1 MIRTLFKIAAS
12 VLSVLGLSSRP
23 LYSLL
28 KAAKNV
34 AHLDAVRR
42 RRAMAKAR
50 PTTAWSK
57 FVDPDEGFAPLDAT
71 KLGGIDDVV
80 AACNAVLQ
88 AYRGRQS
95 EESANAKPFF
105 QNILE
110 YDDLVRYPVLLDF
123 ATSVP
128 IVDAAIGYLGEVPIL
143 RGIGVYISPV
153 NTSTTRS
160 QMFHVDGDD
169 FRQLKC
175 FINVAEV
182 DLDNGPFTLVSSRK
196 SAQIRKRVKHGWRDR
211 RLADEEVL
219 DGLADDEVV
228 VLTGKPGS
236 GALVDTSACLHYG
249 SRARKSD
256 RVVFMFQYTTYASA
270 SFDILEDDMAGR
282 ALHRFDPAY
291 AAADATKQLLL
302 FAG

>member
-1 MIRTLFKIAAS
+1 MIRTLFRLTAS
-12 VLSVLGLSSRP
+12 LFSILNLSSRP
-23 LYSLL
+23 LYGAL
-28 KAAKNV
+28 KAVKSA
-34 AHLDAVRR
+34 AHLGAVRR
-42 RRAMAKAR
+42 RREMARAR
-50 PTTAWSK
+50 PTTAWSGL
-57 FVDPDEGFAPLDAT
+57 VAPDKGYAPLEMAG
-71 KLGGIDDVV
+71 LVGIDDVV
-80 AACNAVLQ
+80 VACNAVFQ
-88 AYRGRQS
+88 AYQARQA
-95 EESANAKPFF
+95 EDGDKAKPFF
-105 QNILE
+105 ENILE
-110 YDDLVRYPVLLDF
+110 YDDLALYPALLDF
-123 ATSVP
+123 ATSAP
-128 IVDAAIGYLGEVPIL
+128 IVDAAVGYLGQVPIL
-143 RGIGVYISPV
+143 RGIGVYVSPV

-175 FINVAEV
+175 FINVVEV

-211 RLADEEVL
+211 RLTDEEVL

-228 VLTGKPGS
+228 ALTGGPGS

-249 SRARKSD
+249 SRARISD
-256 RVVFMFQYTTYASA
+256 RVVFMFQYTTYPSA

-282 ALHRFDPAY
+282 ALHRFDLAY